1 MEENKK
7 RNRFALFLPWTLV
20 AILTA
25 LNGFFVF
32 NYFQTDKKLV
42 VTEERLFST
51 DSAKVALDKLLGE
64 TEAELTQYKGKNE
77 ELDNFLKEKNE
88 QLQDYAERIQGLLK
102 LQKLNKGELDKALE
116 EIDQLRFYRR
126 KYIAQ
131 IDSLSLQI
139 ESLHIENNNLKGDVK
154 SQKRKNEDL
163 TMENVGLKNKVA
175 IGAKLNTTN
184 IFVTGVKFRTNG
196 KEKETIKTSQLEQLK
211 ITFNIAEN
219 YVAEK
224 GPKDIYLK
232 VVGPDGTTVYNNSA
246 GSGTFKFQ
254 NEESIYSS
262 KKTIDFT
269 QDAQQINFYWNKGSD
284 WQKGKYKAELF
295 ADGFKIGYSE
305 FELK

>member
-1 MEENKK
+1 
-7 RNRFALFLPWTLV
+7 
-20 AILTA
+20 
-25 LNGFFVF
+25 
-32 NYFQTDKKLV
+32 
-42 VTEERLFST
+42 
-51 DSAKVALDKLLGE
+51 LDKLLGE

-88 QLQDYAERIQGLLK
+88 QLQEYAERIQGLLK
-102 LQKLNKGELDKALE
+102 QQKVNKNELDKALE

-139 ESLHIENNNLKGDVK
+139 ESLNIENNNLKGDVR

-163 TMENVGLKNKVA
+163 TMENVGLNKVA
-175 IGAKLNTTN
+175 IGAKLNTAN
-184 IFVTGVKFRTNG
+184 IFVTGVKFRSNG
-196 KEKETIKTSQLEQLK
+196 KEKETIKVSQIEQLK

-224 GPKDIYLK
+224 RSKDIILK
-232 VVGPDGTTVYNNSA
+232 VIGPDGTTVYNNNA

-262 KKTIDFT
+262 KKTIEFT
-269 QDAQQINFYWNKGSD
+269 QDAQTVNFYWNKGSD

-295 ADGFKIGYSE
+295 ADGFKIGSSD